1 MKKRNIAMIC
11 AVAMAAGIMTPAS
24 VAMAEEKADLEG
36 KRIGVCLVYK
46 GDEWCSAVADEF

>member
-24 VAMAEEKADLEG
+24 VAMAEEKSRLRG
-36 KRIGVCLVYK
+36 KKNKCMSGIQR
-46 GDEWCSAVADEF
+46 